1 MQLVKNIYF
10 NFVAQEGVVRQNIN
24 LHVSI
29 AIEQIVTCLFKCC
42 SRCRLSRP
50 LEV

>member
-1 MQLVKNIYF
+1 
-10 NFVAQEGVVRQNIN
+10 VRQNIN
-24 LHVSI
+24 LHVSTQ
-29 AIEQIVTCLFKCC
+29 IERMVTCLFKCC